1 MVPAAAAAPNP
12 PVMHIPVAVRTLL
25 QGLALL
31 ATLPAFA
38 ADDCAKSRPEAVIAD
53 LYLRSGGLAQ
63 PAAQALLS
71 APLRTLLAQA
81 EPADWSAWSGARA
94 TVGERLLV
102 SDTLIE
108 GRRASSRL
116 SFSAAAGAASA
127 PEKVFL
133 QLQLVRE
140 ADGCWRL
147 DDIVRDESSLKA
159 LLQQSRLRPPE
170 SPASR

>member
-1 MVPAAAAAPNP
+1 L
-12 PVMHIPVAVRTLL
+12 T
-25 QGLALL
+25 
-31 ATLPAFA
+31 
-38 ADDCAKSRPEAVIAD
+38 
-53 LYLRSGGLAQ
+53 Q

-71 APLRTLLAQA
+71 APLRTLLAEA
-81 EPADWSAWSGARA
+81 EPADWSAWSGARE

-116 SFSAAAGAASA
+116 SFSAAASAASA
-127 PEKVFL
+127 PEKAFV

-140 ADGCWRL
+140 TDGCWRV
-147 DDIVRDESSLKA
+147 DDILRAESSLKT
-159 LLQQSRLRPPE
+159 LLQQSRLKRPE

>member
-1 MVPAAAAAPNP
+1 MARAAATAPNP
-12 PVMHIPVAVRTLL
+12 PVMHIPVARGLLL
-25 QGLALL
+25 QCLALV
-31 ATLPAFA
+31 AALPAFA
-38 ADDCAKSRPEAVIAD
+38 ADDCARSRPEAVIAD
-53 LYLRSGGLAQ
+53 LYLRSGGLTQ

-71 APLRTLLAQA
+71 APLRTLLARA
-81 EPADWSAWSGARA
+81 EPAEWSAWSGARA
-94 TVGERLLV
+94 TAGERLLV

-108 GRRASSRL
+108 GRRARSRL
-116 SFSAAAGAASA
+116 SFSAAASAASA
-127 PEKVFL
+127 PEKVFV

>member
-1 MVPAAAAAPNP
+1 MPFLVTRLACCVVAPCLIAAP
-12 PVMHIPVAVRTLL
+12 TW
-25 QGLALL
+25 
-31 ATLPAFA
+31 A
-38 ADDCAKSRPEAVIAD
+38 ADCTKSRPQDVVAE

-63 PAAQALLS
+63 TKAQRLLS
-71 APLRTLLAQA
+71 APLRRLVA
-81 EPADWSAWSGARA
+81 EASGPARAEWSIWSGARP

-108 GRRASSRL
+108 GPRASTRL

-127 PEKVFL
+127 PEKVFV

-140 ADGCWRL
+140 ADGCWRV
-147 DDIVRDESSLKA
+147 DDIVRDEVSLR
-159 LLQQSRLRPPE
+159 SRLVSPPE